1 MKNDR
6 RFRDKSANQSIYQNW
21 TAGTGFVSDMINQ
34 YLGNNEVNEEPE
46 KMTMDRAIQDLRAI
60 SASIVVDNGNYVKRL
75 NAIADFLESGE
86 KKQDG

>member
-1 MKNDR
+1 MNNDR
-6 RFRDKSANQSIYQNW
+6 RFRDKSANSSIYHNW
-21 TAGTGFVSDMINQ
+21 TAGTGFASDMINQ
-34 YLGNNEVNEEPE
+34 YLENNEETE

-60 SASIVVDNGNYVKRL
+60 SASIVVDNGDYVKRL